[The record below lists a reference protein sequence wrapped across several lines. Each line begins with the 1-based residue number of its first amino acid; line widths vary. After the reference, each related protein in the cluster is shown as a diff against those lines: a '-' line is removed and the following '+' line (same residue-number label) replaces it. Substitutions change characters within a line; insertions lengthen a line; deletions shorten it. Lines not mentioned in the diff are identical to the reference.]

1 VLSPVSADVGV
12 AVSAAGVR
20 FTGGAAGADSL
31 GVLRSGSRSNVSV
44 ASVGEAGVGP
54 VVSRVG
60 GGRRVPQRSQ
70 KRLPGV
76 FCAPQV
82 GQVPGGTFPPLGVLV
97 TICSFSKAGV
107 AYA

>member
-1 VLSPVSADVGV
+1 MGA
-12 AVSAAGVR
+12 SAAET
-20 FTGGAAGADSL
+20 TGRIGGGDGASASSR
-31 GVLRSGSRSNVSV
+31 VVVSGIHSNVSV
-44 ASVGEAGVGP
+44 ASVGGVGVGP
-54 VVSRVG
+54 VVSRVV

-107 AYA
+107 AYS